1 MQEAAAS
8 DASWLGRF
16 PELAVLSQE
25 DRNLLGERA
34 MVVSLPAG
42 QTIFAPGHPAEQ
54 FLLVLDGTVRVQ
66 QSAASGREIVLYRVS
81 SGESCILT
89 TACLLSQDSYYAEGL
104 TETAVTAVAVP
115 RAAFDALMARSSQFR
130 QFVFSNYAQRIAD
143 LLHVVEEVAF
153 ERIDKRL
160 AQRLLER
167 AGEDGEL
174 NATHQDLASE
184 LGSVREVV
192 SRHLKEFQRRGWID
206 LSRGRIA
213 LVERAAIARLAASD

>member
-8 DASWLGRF
+8 GASWLGRF
-16 PELAVLSQE
+16 PELSVLSQD
-25 DRNLLGERA
+25 DRDLLGERA
-34 MVVSLPAG
+34 AVVNLPAG

-89 TACLLSQDSYYAEGL
+89 TACLLSEDSYYAEGL
-104 TETAVTAVAVP
+104 TETPVTAVAVP

-167 AGEDGEL
+167 AGENGEL

-184 LGSVREVV
+184 LGSVREVI

-213 LVERAAIARLAASD
+213 LVERAALSRLAASD

>member
-1 MQEAAAS
+1 M
-8 DASWLGRF
+8 
-16 PELAVLSQE
+16 
-25 DRNLLGERA
+25 
-34 MVVSLPAG
+34 
-42 QTIFAPGHPAEQ
+42 
-54 FLLVLDGTVRVQ
+54 
-66 QSAASGREIVLYRVS
+66 
-81 SGESCILT
+81 
-89 TACLLSQDSYYAEGL
+89 
-104 TETAVTAVAVP
+104 TAVAVP

-130 QFVFSNYAQRIAD
+130 QFVFSNSAQRIAD

-167 AGEDGEL
+167 AGENGEL

-184 LGSVREVV
+184 LGSVREVI

>member
-1 MQEAAAS
+1 MQEAAAN

-16 PELAVLSQE
+16 PELAVLSQD
-25 DRNLLGERA
+25 DRDLLGERA
-34 MVVSLPAG
+34 AVVNLPAG

-89 TACLLSQDSYYAEGL
+89 TACLLSEDSYYAEGL
-104 TETAVTAVAVP
+104 TETPVIAVAVP

-167 AGEDGEL
+167 AGENGEL

-184 LGSVREVV
+184 LGSVREVI

-213 LVERAAIARLAASD
+213 LVERAALSRLAASD